1 MSQTQIANEVKYRMA
16 VAFLRKLLE
25 QGLISDA
32 EFEIADRYNAEKY
45 KPLCRAI

>member
-16 VAFLRKLLE
+16 VAFLRKLLG

-32 EFEIADRYNAEKY
+32 EFEIADRFNAEKY
-45 KPLCRAI
+45 KPLFNSI